1 MYEIKKNL
9 TKNLQKTEK
18 TVNLKEL
25 IKYYYY
31 GN

>member
-9 TKNLQKTEK
+9 TKKLQKTEK
-18 TVNLKEL
+18 TVNLREPK
-25 IKYYYY
+25 KYYYY

>member
-9 TKNLQKTEK
+9 TKKLHKTEK
-18 TVNLKEL
+18 TVNLREPK
-25 IKYYYY
+25 KHNYY